1 VINRRSQPVAKSP
14 SKTVPRRTAGSLSL
28 LTPSL
33 LGLLTLHLVGCS
45 DRPASELPAGSAVQ
59 GATESPVVVNPAVVD
74 PMVVDPMAAPAPA
87 GTPAGPTMPAPTD
100 PGLPLMV
107 PPTSP
112 PVSTPPPS
120 SAPHTSPKSI
130 AIYDDTKVVDFHVD
144 FAPGE
149 WERMLAPGAAVEDA
163 RWVHCGFQFEGESF
177 PDAAC
182 RRKGDVSDW
191 AVERKPQFLV
201 RFNMWDPKGRFHGLR
216 RLHFE
221 SFDFLAA
228 PIRDRIGMFAM
239 RAAGLDAPRVNHA
252 RVFKNGVEL
261 GLYMNVEVIDKEFLE
276 DHFGQADAE
285 GNLWKGGYELH
296 TNESHVDTSRVDAL
310 NTLVDREPFGVDHQA
325 FVEALTKMMDVSEVI
340 REMAVETAI
349 LVNDNFS
356 NGSTNFYY
364 YEHAT
369 RGFVALPWDLDTTFT
384 QSPADADPFEYWAG
398 STPNKLRQ
406 IINETPALRAQYID
420 ALVDVR
426 DKVLSQLPAEIDRV
440 CGQIRPFMPE
450 EPTRAADLAG
460 FEADCAQ
467 VAASI
472 TARSQ
477 ALVRLLGR

>member
-1 VINRRSQPVAKSP
+1 VINRRSSL
-14 SKTVPRRTAGSLSL
+14 RRTSLRPAKTATALRRPSGSLGV

-45 DRPASELPAGSAVQ
+45 DRPASEVESGMAVQ
-59 GATESPVVVNPAVVD
+59 ASETPAVME
-74 PMVVDPMAAPAPA
+74 PAAPPAVAP
-87 GTPAGPTMPAPTD
+87 TGPTTPAPTD

-107 PPTSP
+107 PAMTPPVVPAPASP
-112 PVSTPPPS
+112 PSP
-120 SAPHTSPKSI
+120 PHTSAKSI
-130 AIYDDTKVVDFHVD
+130 ALYDDSKVVDFHVD

-149 WERMLAPGAAVEDA
+149 WERMLAPGTATEEA
-163 RWVHCGFQFEGESF
+163 RWVHCGFAFEGESF

-201 RFNMWDPKGRFHGLR
+201 RFNLWNPKGRFRGLR

-252 RVFKNGVEL
+252 RVFKNGVQL
-261 GLYMNVEVIDKEFLE
+261 GVYMNVEVIDKEFLE

-310 NTLVDREPFGVDHQA
+310 NTLIEHEPLGADHQA
-325 FVEALTKMMDVSEVI
+325 FAQTLAKMMDVPEMI

-349 LVNDNFS
+349 LVNDNFT

-364 YEHAT
+364 YEHAS
-369 RGFVALPWDLDTTFT
+369 RGFVVLPWDLDTTFT

-398 STPNKLRQ
+398 SQPNRLRQ
-406 IINETPALRAQYID
+406 IINETPALRAQFID

-426 DKVLSQLPAEIDRV
+426 DKVLSQLPAEVERV
-440 CGQIRPFMPE
+440 CAQIRPFMPE
-450 EPTRAADLAG
+450 EPTRAANLTE
-460 FEADCAQ
+460 FEADCTA

-472 TARSQ
+472 TARRQ
-477 ALVRLLGR
+477 ALAQLLGR